1 MGEKD
6 TNPVVMIGRSRA
18 IRGVLRDISRFA
30 PLPYPVLIV
39 GETGVGK
46 ELAARELHRLSGRG
60 GPFVPVNAACLP
72 SNLIESELFGYRRG
86 SFTGADRD
94 REGLF
99 EAAHGGTLLLD
110 ELETLSA
117 AAQERLLRAIESG
130 EIRRVG
136 EAFSRRFE
144 VRIVAATN
152 IEPADLVAGGRL
164 RPDLF
169 FRLAVLTL
177 RIPPL
182 RERPEDIPPLA
193 DHILGKVAAET
204 GSPRRR
210 ISPAAL
216 RSMALR
222 PWWGNVREL
231 ENALRHAS
239 VSCAGDAIEPDQLPA
254 PLHANLRDSSSLQGH
269 ARTLFEA
276 RHRDGVR
283 VGEIARELG
292 ISRKTLWAWRRK
304 WERVIPAPAV

>member
-1 MGEKD
+1 MGENC
-6 TNPVVMIGRSRA
+6 TNPVVIIGRSRA
-18 IRGVLRDISRFA
+18 IRGVLRDVSRFA

-72 SNLIESELFGYRRG
+72 SDLIESELFGHRRG

-110 ELETLSA
+110 ELETLSS
-117 AAQERLLRAIESG
+117 AAQERLLRTIENG

-136 EAFSRRFE
+136 ETLPRRCN

-152 IEPADLVAGGRL
+152 VEPAELVAAGRL

-210 ISPAAL
+210 ISAAAL
-216 RSMALR
+216 RSMAVR
-222 PWWGNVREL
+222 PWPGNVREL
-231 ENALRHAS
+231 ENALRGAA
-239 VSCAGDAIEPDQLPA
+239 VMCAGDTIEPYDLPDPVSA
-254 PLHANLRDSSSLQGH
+254 ALRDSTSLQGH
-269 ARTLFEA
+269 ARALFETQE
-276 RHRDGVR
+276 RNGVR
-283 VGEIARELG
+283 VGEIARQLG
-292 ISRKTLWAWRRK
+292 ISRKTLWAWRQK
-304 WERVIPAPAV
+304 WERVVPVPVS